1 MDLTDIRFYVK
12 LVSFFMLAETYLL
25 TVLHKSIPVSFPF

>member
-12 LVSFFMLAETYLL
+12 LISFFTQAEKYVLA
-25 TVLHKSIPVSFPF
+25 VFHKSIPVSFAF